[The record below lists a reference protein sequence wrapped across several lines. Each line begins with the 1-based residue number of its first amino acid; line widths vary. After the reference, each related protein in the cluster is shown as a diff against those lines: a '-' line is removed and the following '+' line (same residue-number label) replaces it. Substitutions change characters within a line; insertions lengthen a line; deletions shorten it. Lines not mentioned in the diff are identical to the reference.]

1 MGSTVWLNEKPL
13 AEWLKTHDGVFGV
26 YKMDTSWWPSFD
38 AHEFSSIINFLTN
51 DEYDDNTEDLDADM
65 KIWNERGVPMS
76 VLEGRDEEIGG
87 QPEHWKVLWKQ
98 FPWQDNPLYFYIP
111 HVSDDFDGG
120 SITPDAD
127 GTVKIKLDYL
137 GVGLENDSVIY
148 IPKGM
153 FEMVKSYNSINHYDV
168 AKIIGKQ

>member
-1 MGSTVWLNEKPL
+1 VGSTVWLNEKPL

-38 AHEFSSIINFLTN
+38 EHEFSSIINFLTTDN
-51 DEYDDNTEDLDADM
+51 DYSKEDLDADM

-76 VLEGRDEEIGG
+76 VLEGGDPEIGG
-87 QPEHWKVLWKQ
+87 QPEHWEVLWKQ
-98 FPWQDNPLYFYIP
+98 VPWQDNPVYFYISNA
-111 HVSDDFDGG
+111 SDDFNGG

-137 GVGLENDSVIY
+137 GVKLDNDGLIY